1 MQEAARPKEVPS
13 AAKHR
18 FHRVLKSLGLSR
30 PELRAWVM
38 YDWANSAMVCTI
50 ITAVFPIYYSR
61 VACAGMEP
69 EVASRRLA
77 IATTV
82 AMVLIAVASP
92 VLGAFADYTAQ
103 KKRLLG
109 VFLSLGLVSV
119 AAMYFI
125 HTGDWIL
132 ASLLFILANIGA
144 NGSFVFYDALLPHI
158 ARDDEIDRV
167 STAGYALGYLGGG
180 LLLALNLAWIQKP
193 AWFGLPSGP
202 NLSESQA
209 TLPTRLAFLSVAI
222 WWFLFSLP
230 LFRRVPE
237 PRAAREPGELHGESP
252 IRATLSRLKE
262 TASELRQYR
271 QGFLMMLAFL
281 IYNDGIGTII
291 RMATVYGTELKIDQE
306 ALIAS
311 ILIVQFV
318 GIPFSF
324 LFGMMAGRIGTKRSI
339 LFGLLIY
346 TAICIV
352 GYSMRTAAHFLMLA
366 ILVGMVQGGTQALS
380 RSLFA
385 SLIPR
390 DKSGEYFGFFAV
402 AEKFAGILGPALFA
416 VINKMTGSSRGAIL
430 GVIGFFAVGGFL
442 LWLVDVEEGHRQARA
457 GEEQGGPLSNSGLPQ
472 PVLQGDEPRESQ
484 VEDGIKKRGEGEIS
498 GC

>member
-1 MQEAARPKEVPS
+1 MQEGARTVAGVPAS
-13 AAKHR
+13 KPW
-18 FHRVLKSLGLSR
+18 FHRLLESLGLNR

-50 ITAVFPIYYSR
+50 ITAVFPIYYSQ
-61 VACAGMEP
+61 VACHGLEP

-77 IATTV
+77 IATTIG
-82 AMVLIAVASP
+82 MVLIAVVSP
-92 VLGAFADYTAQ
+92 ILGAFADYTAR
-103 KKRLLG
+103 KKRLLAI
-109 VFLSLGLVSV
+109 FLFVGLVSV

-125 HTGDWIL
+125 HTGDWLL

-158 ARDDEIDRV
+158 ASDDEIDRV
-167 STAGYALGYLGGG
+167 STAGYAFGYLGGG

-202 NLSESQA
+202 NLTDSQT
-209 TLPTRLAFLSVAI
+209 TLPVRLAFVSVAI
-222 WWFLFSLP
+222 WWFLFSIP

-237 PRAAREPGELHGESP
+237 PKAVVKPEELAGESP
-252 IRATLSRLKE
+252 VRATFSRLAD
-262 TASELRQYR
+262 TARELRRYR
-271 QGFLMMLAFL
+271 QGFLMLLAFL

-291 RMATVYGTELKIDQE
+291 RMATVYGAELKIDQG
-306 ALIAS
+306 AMIAS

-324 LFGMMAGRIGTKRSI
+324 LFGMLASKIGAKQSV
-339 LFGLLIY
+339 LLGLAVY
-346 TAICIV
+346 TGICLV
-352 GYSMRTAAHFLMLA
+352 GYSIRTATHFLMLA

-402 AEKFAGILGPALFA
+402 AEKFAGILGPAAFA
-416 VINKMTGSSRGAIL
+416 VINALTGSSRGAIL

-442 LWLVDVEEGHRQARA
+442 LWLVNVDEGQRRHA
-457 GEEQGGPLSNSGLPQ
+457 P
-472 PVLQGDEPRESQ
+472 PRWN
-484 VEDGIKKRGEGEIS
+484 R
-498 GC
+498 